1 MGRIPGFTNTIFPAN
16 SLHLL
21 SLTSTFGLV
30 IFLFIVAIEVD
41 ASIAKRNAKASL
53 AISVAGLIVPL
64 GLGAAI
70 AVPIYHHLVEHGV
83 HYGYF
88 VLFIA
93 VAVGITAFPVL
104 CRILIEVRLLD
115 TTVGILVLSA
125 GVGNDVVGWVL
136 LALTVAL
143 VNASSGLTALY
154 VLLTGVAYAILL
166 LFPVKWAFRW
176 LARRTGS
183 LDKGEPTAFMMTVT
197 LILVL
202 ISSFF
207 TDVIGIHAIFGNL
220 LIIFPLFVL
229 ICFFPGGF
237 LTGLIIPKDNGFA
250 ISVVEKL
257 EDFVGLL
264 LLPQVKCI
272 FLTVLPLSLTPI
284 LKCINSTLLFL
295 VSRLTSVF

>member
-1 MGRIPGFTNTIFPAN
+1 MGRIPGFTNTIFPAS

-41 ASIAKRNAKASL
+41 ASLAKRNAKASL

-125 GVGNDVVGWVL
+125 GVGNDCASDRCRLRHPPPLPCEMGFQ
-136 LALTVAL
+136 VACSK
-143 VNASSGLTALY
+143 NGKFGQGRTH
-154 VLLTGVAYAILL
+154 GVHDDGYPDPRSYLFILHGYHRHPCHL
-166 LFPVKWAFRW
+166 W
-176 LARRTGS
+176 
-183 LDKGEPTAFMMTVT
+183 
-197 LILVL
+197 
-202 ISSFF
+202 
-207 TDVIGIHAIFGNL
+207 
-220 LIIFPLFVL
+220 
-229 ICFFPGGF
+229 
-237 LTGLIIPKDNGFA
+237 
-250 ISVVEKL
+250 
-257 EDFVGLL
+257 
-264 LLPQVKCI
+264 
-272 FLTVLPLSLTPI
+272 
-284 LKCINSTLLFL
+284 
-295 VSRLTSVF
+295 